1 MLRIPHECI
10 LKFLTSKETPKGT
23 RMLDINT
30 TNTTQKSI
38 IQKLK
43 MEPGLPFKELIS
55 NKMMN
60 QALAD
65 IEYRDGNYTPDITI
79 ACLLSQALDE
89 DQSLQAS
96 VLRLIASKAAA
107 NEECPSANTS
117 AYSQAR
123 SRLPVQVLETLSE
136 QTAINAT
143 SEIVPHWQWRGR
155 SPKLVDGSTLSMP
168 DTEENQKRYPQPKSQ
183 KEGVGFPL
191 ARFLVIICFV
201 TGVVLKFAMNAFS
214 GKETGE
220 HALLRQILDGFNRGD
235 IALGDAYFPSFFLV
249 CELINREVD
258 FVFPAHAARHRDF
271 RSGEKLGKKDHVVS
285 WHKPSRPEW
294 MQQEEYDNYPLS
306 IRVREVEIINK
317 NPGFKTM
324 TRILVTS
331 FLNERDVTKHDL
343 SELYGF
349 RWFVELDIRSIKSVM
364 KMDILRSKTPEMVQ
378 KEIWSRLLAYNL
390 VRQVMVHAAIKH
402 YKTPRQLSFKTALRA
417 VGIFRQQGILTIKD
431 THKYNALLKSIA
443 HKEVGNRPGRFE
455 PRAIKRRPKPQK
467 RLQKP
472 RSFYKNTTNQVAA

>member
-1 MLRIPHECI
+1 
-10 LKFLTSKETPKGT
+10 
-23 RMLDINT
+23 MLDINT

-55 NKMMN
+55 NDMMN
-60 QALAD
+60 HALAD
-65 IEYRDGNYTPDITI
+65 IEYRAGDYTPDVTVS
-79 ACLLSQALDE
+79 CLLSQALDE

-96 VLRLIASKAAA
+96 VLRLVASKTFA
-107 NEECPSANTS
+107 NEEPPSANTS

-136 QTAINAT
+136 QTAINTT
-143 SEIVPHWQWRGR
+143 SEILPQWQWRRR

-168 DTEENQKRYPQPKSQ
+168 DTQENQKKYPQPNSQ

-191 ARFLVIICFV
+191 ARFLVMICFV
-201 TGVVLKFAMNAFS
+201 TGVVLKFAIAPFS

-220 HALLRQILDGFNRGD
+220 HALLRRVLDGFNRGD

-249 CELINREVD
+249 CELVNRGVD
-258 FVFPAHAARHRDF
+258 FVFPAHASRHRDF
-271 RSGEKLGKKDHVVS
+271 RSGEKLAKKDHVIS
-285 WHKPSRPEW
+285 WCKPSKPEW
-294 MQQEEYDNYPLS
+294 MEQETYDNYPSS
-306 IRVREVEIINK
+306 IQVRELEVINEK
-317 NPGFKTM
+317 PGFKTKK
-324 TRILVTS
+324 RVLVTS
-331 FLNERDVTKHDL
+331 FLSEREVSKQDL
-343 SELYGF
+343 SVLYGF

-364 KMDILRSKTPEMVQ
+364 KMDILRSKTPEMIQ

-390 VRQVMVHAAIKH
+390 VRQIMVHSAIQHNKA
-402 YKTPRQLSFKTALRA
+402 PRQLSFKTALRA

-431 THKYNALLKSIA
+431 AQKYNALLKSIA
-443 HKEVGNRPGRFE
+443 HKKVGNRPGRFE

-472 RSFYKNTTNQVAA
+472 RNHYKNIANQVAA